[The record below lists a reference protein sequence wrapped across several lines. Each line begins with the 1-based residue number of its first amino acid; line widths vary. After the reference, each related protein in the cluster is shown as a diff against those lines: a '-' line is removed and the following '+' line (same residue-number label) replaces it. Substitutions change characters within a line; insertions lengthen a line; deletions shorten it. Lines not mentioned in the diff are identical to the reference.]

1 MDRVEEQAALVLLGE
16 QNRLKKLIEESHN
29 RGEEENRMSQAITEL
44 ILEGE
49 ARGKAMGEAR
59 GIGRVMKLTQC
70 LLRAGR
76 YDDLEKAS
84 RDEDYL
90 KKLCAEFGI

>member
-1 MDRVEEQAALVLLGE
+1 
-16 QNRLKKLIEESHN
+16 
-29 RGEEENRMSQAITEL
+29 MSQAITEL

-49 ARGKAMGEAR
+49 ARGKAMGEERGKAIGEARGEAR

-70 LLRAGR
+70 LLKAGR